1 MNEDILNPYAEKKS
15 IWLKGN
21 LHTHTLHT
29 DGGSLE
35 IDEVLEL
42 YQNNDYDFI
51 SITDYDSITELSD
64 RYRDLFILKGYE
76 STKNS
81 HMLCIATEE
90 VVDGSPREII
100 KKVNESNGISIL
112 CHPNWK
118 RWDYW
123 SAEEM
128 ENLEGYTGI
137 EVYNSVIDRMV
148 GSSEAFDEWD
158 YLLSIGK
165 KVWGFANDD
174 FYKSEDVNKA
184 WNVVRVEKKDEES
197 IVNSIREGN
206 FYISTGVNI
215 YDIFMEEDKIIVE
228 SDADKLRFISCGRI
242 LSEVLSSKAVFD
254 INDFKGYLRVE
265 AIKEDGTRAW
275 SQPVFKPE

>member
-1 MNEDILNPYAEKKS
+1 MDNDILNPYAEKKD

-21 LHTHTLHT
+21 LHTHTLNT
-29 DGGSLE
+29 DGGDLE
-35 IDEVLEL
+35 VGKVIEL
-42 YQNNDYDFI
+42 YLDHNYDFI
-51 SITDYDSITELSD
+51 SITDYDRITEVSD
-64 RYRDLFILKGYE
+64 DYKDLVILKGYE

-81 HMLCIATEE
+81 HILCIAAED
-90 VVDGSPREII
+90 VINGSPGEII
-100 KKVNESNGISIL
+100 DNVNNYNGISVL

-128 ENLEGYTGI
+128 EVLERYTGI
-137 EVYNSVIDRMV
+137 EIYNSVINRMI

-165 KVWGFANDD
+165 RVWGFANDD
-174 FYKSEDVNKA
+174 FYKAKDVNKA
-184 WNVVRVEKKDEES
+184 WNVVRVNNKDEKS
-197 IVNSIREGN
+197 IIQSIREGN
-206 FYISTGVNI
+206 FYTSTGVDI
-215 YDIFMEEDKIIVE
+215 YDIYMEKDKIIVE

-254 INDFKGYLRVE
+254 INDFNGYLRVE
-265 AIKEDGTRAW
+265 AIKEDGSRAW
-275 SQPVFKPE
+275 SQPVFKVE